1 MQTKVQHKNIA
12 VYARV
17 STEHEAQLSALE
29 NQLEWYQE
37 ILNKYPEWKLYSTY
51 VDEGITGT
59 QAKKRP
65 QFLKMIDDA
74 KNGCFDLIITR
85 EVSRFARNTVDT
97 LQITRDLKK
106 YDVEVYFVEDNI
118 WTFDGDGELRLTIMA
133 SLSQDESRKISVRV
147 KAGQA
152 SSRRQGVL
160 YGNGNILGYNRVG
173 NTYIIN
179 EEQAESVRTIFD
191 LYSKGYGIRVI
202 VTEME
207 KRGLKNSIG
216 TTKWHMSTIQRV
228 LSNTTYKGYMTYG
241 KSYSTDYLEQ
251 TRKTN
256 YDESKKMIVKV
267 NIPPIVSEELWDE
280 CDKIRKSRTLPCNKD
295 GKKSKYGY
303 KKAQCIWLNKLKCK
317 CGASMRR
324 DKWRANKN
332 GEVAYGY
339 QCYNRIQNG
348 SKKYREEKGL
358 DATDACDVKMIAEW
372 KLKIMAK
379 YIFENLWK
387 DKANIIRSTYNIIK
401 ENYDINEVE
410 KHKKE
415 IERLQNEINK
425 NQQRINNL
433 IELRIDGEISK
444 DEFNMQKERY
454 SKQIEIAQETIN
466 QLNLQINQNSMLDL
480 LNDIDKALQD
490 LVYKEEISDSLI
502 DKAINKIVVKGNDVF
517 DWYLCLSDNPISLKV
532 HGDMKHNP
540 IYVTDSTGCF
550 STKLG
555 YLLILTF
562 TISKEQM
569 RVFQRNNGT
578 HIKTRI
584 ARDLIVNIYAR

>member
-1 MQTKVQHKNIA
+1 MQSKIQHKNVA

-17 STEHEAQLSALE
+17 STEHEAQISALE
-29 NQLEWYQE
+29 NQLEWYQD
-37 ILNKYPEWKLYSTY
+37 ILKRHPEWKLYSTY

-65 QFLKMIDDA
+65 QFLKMIEDA

-152 SSRRQGVL
+152 SSRRKGVL
-160 YGNGNILGYNRVG
+160 YGNGNILGYDRVKD
-173 NTYIIN
+173 TYVIN

-191 LYSKGYGIRVI
+191 LYSKGYGIRKI
-202 VTEME
+202 VNEME

-216 TTKWHMSTIQRV
+216 TTKWYMSTIQRV

-241 KSYSTDYLEQ
+241 KTYTIDYLEQ
-251 TRKTN
+251 TRRTN
-256 YDESKKMIVKV
+256 YDDSKKITIKV
-267 NIPPIVSEELWDE
+267 DIPPIVSEELWDK
-280 CDKIRKSRTLPCNKD
+280 CDKIRKSKTLPCNIE
-295 GKKSKYGY
+295 GKRSKYGY
-303 KKAQCIWLNKLKCK
+303 KKAQCVWLNKLKCK

-324 DKWRANKN
+324 DKWRTNKN

-348 SKKYREEKGL
+348 SKKYREKMGL
-358 DATDACDVKMIAEW
+358 DTANACDVKMIAEW
-372 KLKIMAK
+372 KLKIMGK
-379 YIFENLWK
+379 YIFDNLWK
-387 DKANIIRSTYNIIK
+387 DKARIIRSTYNIIK
-401 ENYDINEVE
+401 DNYDINEIE
-410 KHKKE
+410 EQKRE
-415 IERLQNEINK
+415 IEKLQNEINK

-444 DEFNMQKERY
+444 EEFNIQKERY
-454 SKQIEIAQETIN
+454 TKLIEIAQEKIN

-480 LNDIDKALQD
+480 LNDIDKALEEM
-490 LVYKEEISDSLI
+490 VYNTEIDDELI
-502 DKAINKIVVKGNDVF
+502 NKVVSKIVVQGNDVF
-517 DWYLCLSDNPISLKV
+517 DWYLCISNEPITLKL
-532 HGDMKHNP
+532 HGDMKHTP
-540 IYVTDSTGCF
+540 IYVTDSSGCI

-555 YLLILTF
+555 YLHILTF

-569 RVFQRNNGT
+569 RAFQRNNGT

-584 ARDLIVNIYAR
+584 AKDLTVNIYAR